1 MTGENESLLFLP
13 GHPFNDLLMPARYK
27 DFYGGR
33 GSAKSWTFAEALVR
47 MGDAAKLRILCG
59 REFQNSIADS
69 VHQILADTITRWWMN
84 SRYIVTDHAI
94 RNRYTG
100 TEFFF
105 RGLHHNISAVRSIE
119 GVDIFWIEEA
129 QAASELTYREIVPT
143 IRKPGSEIWRSW
155 NVIHESDP
163 TYMRA
168 VLNPHKNSICHKVN
182 FDQNPYFPEVLE
194 EERQHYLSLISNA
207 KDDNEREQ
215 AQADYD
221 HVWEGMPLRK
231 TGAGVIKRWEIRT
244 FDVPENVRWF
254 HGADWGFSNDPT
266 ALIRF
271 FIKDHCLYIDSEAY
285 GYGVEIDEIPQL
297 FESIDT
303 SKKWSIKADSARPET
318 ISYVRRKGFNIAAA
332 EKWSGSVEDGIAHI
346 NGFKRIYIHPRCK
359 HIATEARL
367 YQYKI
372 DSKTNEILPII
383 VDKHNHGWD
392 AVRYGLD
399 GYIQR
404 RGGLGVW
411 NKLGKD

>member
-1 MTGENESLLFLP
+1 MQDGESLLFIP
-13 GHPFNDLLMPARYK
+13 GHPFNDFLVPARNK

-33 GSAKSWTFAEALVR
+33 GSGKSWGAAEALVR

-69 VHQILADTITRWWMN
+69 VHQILADTITRWWLN
-84 SRYIVTDHAI
+84 SRYHITDHHI

-105 RGLHHNISAVRSIE
+105 RGMHHNVSAVRSIE
-119 GVDIFWIEEA
+119 GVDILWLEEA
-129 QAASELTYREIVPT
+129 QTASETTYKEIVPT
-143 IRKPGSEIWRSW
+143 IRKPGSEIWRTW

-168 VLNPHKNSICHKVN
+168 ILNPHKGSVCHKVN
-182 FDQNPYFPEVLE
+182 YDMNPFFPDVLE
-194 EERQHYLSLISNA
+194 QERQYYLGLIRDA
-207 KDDNEREQ
+207 KDDAERDQ

-221 HVWEGMPLRK
+221 HVWEGMPLRR
-231 TGAGVIKRWEIRT
+231 TGAGVIKRWEIAE
-244 FDVPENVRWF
+244 FDVPRDVHWL
-254 HGADWGFSNDPT
+254 HGVDWGFSVDPA

-271 FIKDHCLYIDSEAY
+271 FIKDECLFIESEAF
-285 GYGVEIDEIPQL
+285 GYGVEIDDLYKL
-297 FESIDT
+297 FDSIDT
-303 SKKWSIKADSARPET
+303 SRDWPIRADNSRPET
-318 ISYVRRKGFNIAAA
+318 ISYMRRQGFNISAAD
-332 EKWSGSVEDGIAHI
+332 KWPGSVEDGVAHL

-372 DSKTNEILPII
+372 DQKTNEILPII

-392 AVRYGLD
+392 GVRYGLD

-404 RGGLGVW
+404 RGGMGVW
-411 NKLGKD
+411 AKLGQD